1 MPPSTGEHATMK
13 TSLEIAQ
20 EAVLQPIE
28 QIAERAG
35 LEPDEFEA
43 YGRYKAKVSLSV
55 LERLKDVRDG
65 KLVCVTG
72 MTPTRAG
79 EGKTTTLVGLTQGL
93 GVIGKNPVACLREA
107 SVGPVFGIKGGAAG
121 GGLTQ
126 VVPMEDLNL
135 HFTGDIHAIGA
146 ANNLL
151 AAMIDASIL
160 HGNPHQI
167 DALRVPWRRA
177 VDMNDRALREIAIG
191 LGGRA
196 NGYPRETGFDITAAS
211 EVMAIMAV
219 ARDLQDLRRRIA
231 NITAAYSFDGA
242 KPITAEDLGA
252 AGAMTVLLKDAIKP
266 NLVQTLEGQP
276 VLMHCGPF
284 ANIAHGNN
292 SLIADLIGM
301 KVGDYV
307 VTESEFGSDMGME
320 KFFDIV
326 CRFGKLT
333 PSTTVLVTTVR
344 AIKHHSGIA
353 DDPRIDRAASLQAI
367 EVGFANVRR
376 HLNTI
381 RTFGVP
387 AVVAVKRRPGDTNEE
402 VELVKRL
409 SLEAGAFAAEANEGF
424 SKGGAGAA
432 DLAEAVVAACEEP
445 NTFHH
450 LYEDNAPIQDKIE
463 AVAKQVYGAKE
474 VYYYPEAEAKLG
486 QFTRE
491 GLDTFPVCM
500 AKTHLSLSADPTL
513 LNAPESFTLPVR
525 DIRSYTGAGW
535 LVPLCGDIVQMP
547 GLGKEPA
554 AANIDIDADGRTVGL
569 F

>member
-1 MPPSTGEHATMK
+1 MK
-13 TSLEIAQ
+13 SSLEIAQ
-20 EAVLQPIE
+20 EATLIPIE
-28 QIAERAG
+28 QIAESAG
-35 LEPDEFEA
+35 LEPDEVEP
-43 YGRYKAKVSLSV
+43 YGRYKAKISLSV
-55 LERLKDVRDG
+55 LDRLKDVPDG

-72 MTPTRAG
+72 MTPTKAG

-93 GVIGKNPVACLREA
+93 GVIGKCPVGCIREA

-160 HGNPHQI
+160 HGNPHKI
-167 DALRVPWRRA
+167 DALRVSWRRA
-177 VDMNDRALREIAIG
+177 VDMNDRALRDIAIG

-196 NGYPRETGFDITAAS
+196 NGYPRESGFDITAAS

-219 ARDLQDLRRRIA
+219 SRDLQELRRRIA
-231 NITAAYSFDGA
+231 NITAAYSFDGG
-242 KPITAEDLGA
+242 KPVTAEDLGA
-252 AGAMTVLLKDAIKP
+252 AGAMTVLLKDALKP

-276 VLMHCGPF
+276 MMVHCGPF

-292 SLIADLIGM
+292 SLVADLIGM
-301 KVGDYV
+301 KLGDYV
-307 VTESEFGSDMGME
+307 VTESGFGSDMGME

-326 CRFGKLT
+326 CRFGRLT
-333 PSTTVLVTTVR
+333 PSAAVLVTTVR
-344 AIKHHSGIA
+344 AIKHHGGVA
-353 DDPRIDRAASLQAI
+353 DDPRVDRSASLQAV
-367 EVGFANVRR
+367 EVGMANVRR
-376 HLNTI
+376 HLGIISTY
-381 RTFGVP
+381 GVP
-387 AVVAVKRRPGDTNEE
+387 SVVAVNRRPGDTNEE

-409 SLEAGAFAAEANEGF
+409 ALEAGAFAAETNDGF
-424 SKGGAGAA
+424 AKGGAGAA
-432 DLAEAVVAACEEP
+432 DLAEAVVAASAEP
-445 NTFHH
+445 STFHQ
-450 LYEDNAPIQDKIE
+450 LYEDDAPIQDKIE
-463 AVAKQVYGAKE
+463 AVATQVYGAKD
-474 VYYYPEAEAKLG
+474 VYYYPEAEQKLG

-491 GLDTFPVCM
+491 GLAHLPVCM

-513 LNAPESFTLPVR
+513 LNAPENFTLPVR
-525 DIRSYTGAGW
+525 DIRAYTGAGW

-547 GLGKEPA
+547 GLGKTPA
-554 AANIDIDADGRTVGL
+554 ALNVDIDADGRTVGL

>member
-1 MPPSTGEHATMK
+1 MK

-35 LEPDEFEA
+35 LEPDEIEP
-43 YGRYKAKVSLSV
+43 YGHYKAKVSLSV
-55 LERLKDVRDG
+55 LDRLKDVKDA
-65 KLVCVTG
+65 KIVCVTG

-93 GVIGKNPVACLREA
+93 GVIGKTPVACLREA

-160 HGNPHQI
+160 HGNPHHI
-167 DALRVPWRRA
+167 DALRIPWRRA
-177 VDMNDRALREIAIG
+177 VDMNDRALRQIAIG

-196 NGYPRETGFDITAAS
+196 NGYPRESGFDITAAS

-219 ARDLQDLRRRIA
+219 SRDLQDLRRRLGK
-231 NITAAYSFDGA
+231 ITAAYSFEGSKA
-242 KPITAEDLGA
+242 ITAEDLRA
-252 AGAMTVLLKDAIKP
+252 AGAMAVLLKDALKP

-276 VLMHCGPF
+276 VMMHCGPF

-301 KVGDYV
+301 KLGDYV
-307 VTESEFGSDMGME
+307 VTESGFGSDMGME

-333 PSTTVLVTTVR
+333 PSAAVLVTTVR
-344 AIKHHSGIA
+344 AIKHHGGVA
-353 DDPRIDRAASLQAI
+353 DDPRVERAASLHAL
-367 EVGFANVRR
+367 EVGMANVRR
-376 HLNTI
+376 HLKIIQTY
-381 RTFGVP
+381 GVP
-387 AVVAVKRRPGDTNEE
+387 AVVAVNRRPGDTNEE
-402 VELVKRL
+402 IEIVKRL

-432 DLAEAVVAACEEP
+432 DLASAVVEACEQP
-445 NTFHH
+445 NTFHY
-450 LYEDNAPIQDKIE
+450 LYEDDAPLQDKIE

-474 VYYYPEAEAKLG
+474 VYYYPEAEAKLS

-491 GLDTFPVCM
+491 GLGHFPVCM
-500 AKTHLSLSADPTL
+500 AKTHLSLSSDATL
-513 LNAPESFTLPVR
+513 LNAPENFTLPVR
-525 DIRSYTGAGW
+525 DIRAYTGAGW

-554 AANIDIDADGRTVGL
+554 AVNIDIDAEGRTVGL

>member
-1 MPPSTGEHATMK
+1 MK

-35 LEPDEFEA
+35 LESDEIEA

-55 LERLKDVRDG
+55 LERLKDVADG
-65 KLVCVTG
+65 KLVVVTG

-93 GVIGKNPVACLREA
+93 GVIGKNAVACLREA

-151 AAMIDASIL
+151 SAMIDASIL

-167 DALRVPWRRA
+167 DALRIPWRRA
-177 VDMNDRALREIAIG
+177 VDMNDRALRDIAIG

-196 NGYPRETGFDITAAS
+196 NGYPRESGFDITAAS

-219 ARDLQDLRRRIA
+219 ARDLQDLRRRLGRV
-231 NITAAYSFDGA
+231 TAAYSFDGG
-242 KPITAEDLGA
+242 KPVTAEDLRA
-252 AGAMTVLLKDAIKP
+252 AGAMTVLLKDALKP

-276 VLMHCGPF
+276 VMMHCGPF

-292 SLIADLIGM
+292 SLVADLIAM
-301 KVGDYV
+301 KLGDYV
-307 VTESEFGSDMGME
+307 VTESGFGSDMGME

-326 CRFGKLT
+326 CRFGKLS
-333 PSTTVLVTTVR
+333 PAAAVLVTTVR
-344 AIKHHSGIA
+344 AIKHHGGVA
-353 DDPRIDRAASLQAI
+353 DDPRVERSASLQAI
-367 EVGFANVRR
+367 EVGMANVRR
-376 HLNTI
+376 HLGII

-387 AVVAVKRRPGDTNEE
+387 AVVAVNRRPGDTNEE

-409 SLEAGAFAAEANEGF
+409 ALEAGAFAAEANEGF
-424 SKGGAGAA
+424 SKGGAGVA
-432 DLAEAVVAACEEP
+432 DLAESVVAAADEP
-445 NTFHH
+445 NTFHQ
-450 LYEDNAPIQDKIE
+450 LYEDDAPIQDKIE
-463 AVAKQVYGAKE
+463 AVATQVYGAKE
-474 VYYYPEAEAKLG
+474 VYYYPEAEAKLS

-491 GLDTFPVCM
+491 GMGQYPVCM

-513 LNAPESFTLPVR
+513 LGAPENFTLPVR
-525 DIRSYTGAGW
+525 DIRAYTGAGW

-554 AANIDIDADGRTVGL
+554 AINIDIDAEGRTVGL

>member
-1 MPPSTGEHATMK
+1 MK

-55 LERLKDVRDG
+55 LDRLKEVKDG
-65 KLVCVTG
+65 KLVVVTG

-93 GVIGKNPVACLREA
+93 GVIGKNAVACLREA

-167 DALRVPWRRA
+167 DALRIGWRRA
-177 VDMNDRALREIAIG
+177 VDMNDRALRDIAIG

-219 ARDLQDLRRRIA
+219 SRDLQDLRRRLGR
-231 NITAAYSFDGA
+231 ITAAYSYDGG
-242 KPITAEDLGA
+242 KPITAEDLRA
-252 AGAMTVLLKDAIKP
+252 AGAMTVLLKDALKP

-276 VLMHCGPF
+276 VMMHCGPF

-292 SLIADLIGM
+292 SLVADLIAM
-301 KVGDYV
+301 KLGDYV
-307 VTESEFGSDMGME
+307 VTESGFGSDMGME

-333 PSTTVLVTTVR
+333 PSAAVLVTTVR
-344 AIKHHSGIA
+344 AIKHHGGVA
-353 DDPRIDRAASLQAI
+353 DDPRVERSALLHAI
-367 EVGFANVRR
+367 EIGMANVRR
-376 HLNTI
+376 HLEI
-381 RTFGVP
+381 IGTFGVP
-387 AVVAVKRRPGDTNEE
+387 AVVAVNRRPGDTNEE

-409 SLEAGAFAAEANEGF
+409 ALEAGAFAAEANEGF

-432 DLAEAVVAACEEP
+432 DLAEAVVTACDQP
-445 NTFHH
+445 NTFHY
-450 LYEDNAPIQDKIE
+450 LYEDDAPIQDKIE
-463 AVAKQVYGAKE
+463 AVATQVYGAKG
-474 VYYYPEAEAKLG
+474 VYYYPEAEAKLS

-491 GLDTFPVCM
+491 GMGHYPVCM

-513 LNAPESFTLPVR
+513 LNAPEGFTLPVR
-525 DIRSYTGAGW
+525 DIRAYTGAGW

-554 AANIDIDADGRTVGL
+554 AVNIDIDDEGRTVGL

>member
-1 MPPSTGEHATMK
+1 MK

-35 LEPDEFEA
+35 LEPGEIEA
-43 YGRYKAKVSLSV
+43 YGRHKAKVSLSV
-55 LERLKDVRDG
+55 LDRLKAVADG
-65 KLVCVTG
+65 KIVVVTG

-151 AAMIDASIL
+151 SAMIDASIL

-167 DALRVPWRRA
+167 DALRIPWRRA
-177 VDMNDRALREIAIG
+177 VDMNDRALRDIAIG

-219 ARDLQDLRRRIA
+219 SRDLQDLRRRLGR
-231 NITAAYSFDGA
+231 ITAAYSYDHGKA
-242 KPITAEDLGA
+242 VTAEDLRA
-252 AGAMTVLLKDAIKP
+252 AGAMAVLLKDALKP

-276 VLMHCGPF
+276 VMMHCGPF

-292 SLIADLIGM
+292 SLVADLIAM
-301 KVGDYV
+301 KLGDYV
-307 VTESEFGSDMGME
+307 VTESGFGSDMGME

-333 PSTTVLVTTVR
+333 PSAAVLVTTVR
-344 AIKHHSGIA
+344 AIKHHGGVA
-353 DDPRIDRAASLQAI
+353 DDPRVERSAALHSI
-367 EVGFANVRR
+367 EAGMANVRR
-376 HLNTI
+376 HLGII
-381 RTFGVP
+381 RNFGVP
-387 AVVAVKRRPGDTNEE
+387 AVVAVNRRPGDTNEE

-409 SLEAGAFAAEANEGF
+409 ALEAGAFASEANEGF

-432 DLAEAVVAACEEP
+432 DLASAVVEACEAP
-445 NTFHH
+445 NTFHQ
-450 LYEDNAPIQDKIE
+450 LYDDDAPIQDKIE
-463 AVAKQVYGAKE
+463 AVATQVYGAKE
-474 VYYYPEAEAKLG
+474 VFYYPEAEAKLS
-486 QFTRE
+486 QFTQE
-491 GLDTFPVCM
+491 GLGHYPVCM
-500 AKTHLSLSADPTL
+500 AKTHLSLSADATL
-513 LNAPESFTLPVR
+513 LNAPEGFTLPVR
-525 DIRSYTGAGW
+525 DIRAYTGAGW

-554 AANIDIDADGRTVGL
+554 AMNIDIDAEGRTVGL